1 MDTLKQTKFEY
12 VSNSAIQQVYE
23 RSTKEQKV
31 KTIVPRVNQCV
42 IVEHDTKMFLQKKR
56 LYDNID
62 VKLSKK
68 GEINNGEEKI
78 CQSVAYSYSCV

>member
-31 KTIVPRVNQCV
+31 KTIVPTVNQCV

>member
-31 KTIVPRVNQCV
+31 KTIVPTVNQCV

-78 CQSVAYSYSCV
+78 CRSVAYSYSCV